1 METIPRVNLKTRRT
15 IVATEKKA
23 KVEKPAKKATK
34 VVAKKPVPKK
44 EPVVKRAKSPKVRDI
59 PEKSE
64 KPVAE
69 RRREAKVKTLIE
81 QLGDAAKKALEAVP
95 SETKKQEASTPPW
108 EDPYEHTLGKS
119 TDPYAVGEKPEQ
131 VPPVDTRPRFA
142 IEHEQIQKQKEER
155 NARIFDKPVRDGG
168 MSLSELMSES
178 TQAKEVIPQQRD
190 LPRVNG
196 RVPLSEFFR

>member
-1 METIPRVNLKTRRT
+1 M
-15 IVATEKKA
+15 ATEKKS

-44 EPVVKRAKSPKVRDI
+44 EPVVKRAKSAKVRDI
-59 PEKSE
+59 PVKSE
-64 KPVAE
+64 KPAAE
-69 RRREAKVKTLIE
+69 RRKEAKVKTLIE

-95 SETKKQEASTPPW
+95 SETKKQEVSTPPW

-119 TDPYAVGEKPEQ
+119 IDPYAVGEKPEET
-131 VPPVDTRPRFA
+131 VPVDTRPRFA

-155 NARIFDKPVRDGG
+155 HARIFGKPVRDGG
-168 MSLSELMSES
+168 MSLSELMTES
-178 TQAKEVIPQQRD
+178 TQVKEDVLNKRE